1 MNREVKIWSSA
12 SEEGWLLPSDAES
25 WKCTQTLELKSSAES
40 QVEEAFF
47 NQIVALSQAGLLLLA
62 NAKKNAI
69 YAIHLDYGLNPAST
83 RMDYI
88 AEFTVTMPILS
99 FTGTSEI
106 LDRLTHIVQV
116 YCVQTQAIQQYAL
129 DLSQCLPPPLDNV
142 GLEKADSSVSQD
154 SAGGE
159 GLAALF
165 PSGSKPTDTPFT
177 SSTPRGSVLVNGPES
192 AIAERY
198 PASTNSQDAV
208 LVANTE
214 SKPATLS
221 PVPSN
226 TDIVSTASPP
236 LPLSPRLSRNLSGFR
251 SPVVAFDP
259 ISAVSDHAGDRR
271 GNDYTV
277 NRQLDAMH
285 TNLSEVSSL
294 DDESRNNEEK
304 IAREDLSNVL
314 SPPIVFKHPT
324 HLITPSEIL
333 MAVSS
338 SETTN
343 IIEGGKSDSETNI
356 QDVVVNNDNEDAEL
370 EVKEVGEMK
379 SPQNGEYG
387 SRGEPQ
393 NLSLENKEKYFCSQ
407 ASDLGMEV
415 ARECSALSSETY
427 VIEEAPQVD
436 GNIIASEVDSQA
448 GEGDRTSGKDVSDKL
463 PESSMSTTLQ
473 IPTPSSK
480 GKKNKGKNSQ
490 ASGFVSPSPSAFNSN
505 ESSIEPCGSSTLPQ
519 SDAAFPPL
527 LAIQD
532 TLNQVTISRL
542 LCMSSISIFL
552 SFLERKIFNSTMD
565 STLEILPSLLMK

>member
-1 MNREVKIWSSA
+1 MKIWSSA

-40 QVEEAFF
+40 QLEEAFF

-69 YAIHLDYGLNPAST
+69 YAIHLDYGLNPATT

-142 GLEKADSSVSQD
+142 GLEKADSNVSQD
-154 SAGGE
+154 SASVE

-165 PSGSKPTDTPFT
+165 PSGSKPTEMPFT
-177 SSTPRGSVLVNGPES
+177 SSTPRASVLVNGSES
-192 AIAERY
+192 AGAERY
-198 PASTNSQDAV
+198 PASTTSQDATSA
-208 LVANTE
+208 ANTE
-214 SKPATLS
+214 SKPVTLS
-221 PVPSN
+221 PAASN
-226 TDIVSTASPP
+226 TDIVSAASPP

-251 SPVVAFDP
+251 TPVGGFEP
-259 ISAVSDHAGDRR
+259 IAAVSDHAGDRR
-271 GNDYTV
+271 GNDYPV
-277 NRQLDAMH
+277 NRQIDAIH

-304 IAREDLSNVL
+304 TSREDLSNVL
-314 SPPIVFKHPT
+314 NPAIVFKHPT

-343 IIEGGKSDSETNI
+343 VIEGKSDGETNI
-356 QDVVVNNDNEDAEL
+356 QDVVVNNDVEDTEL

-379 SPQNGEYG
+379 SPQNSEYA
-387 SRGEPQ
+387 SRGDPQ
-393 NLSLENKEKYFCSQ
+393 NLPLENKEKFFCSQ

-415 ARECSALSSETY
+415 ARECCALSSETY

-436 GNIIASEVDSQA
+436 ANIMDTEVDSQA
-448 GEGDRTSGKDVSDKL
+448 GEGDRTSVKDVSEKVS
-463 PESSMSTTLQ
+463 ESSISITPQ
-473 IPTPSSK
+473 IPTPSTK
-480 GKKNKGKNSQ
+480 GKKNKGKSSQ
-490 ASGFVSPSPSAFNSN
+490 ASGLASPSPSVFNSN
-505 ESSIEPCGSSTLPQ
+505 ESSSEPCGSSSLP
-519 SDAAFPPL
+519 PPEATFSSFS
-527 LAIQD
+527 AIQD
-532 TLNQVTISRL
+532 TLNQVTTSR
-542 LCMSSISIFL
+542 FL
-552 SFLERKIFNSTMD
+552 GT
-565 STLEILPSLLMK
+565 

>member
-1 MNREVKIWSSA
+1 MKIWSSA

-47 NQIVALSQAGLLLLA
+47 NQIVALSPAGLLLLA

-142 GLEKADSSVSQD
+142 VLEKADSNVSQD
-154 SAGGE
+154 SAGVE

-177 SSTPRGSVLVNGPES
+177 SSTPRGSVLVNGSES
-192 AIAERY
+192 ATAERY
-198 PASTNSQDAV
+198 PASTTSQDAASI
-208 LVANTE
+208 ANTE

-221 PVPSN
+221 PVASN

-251 SPVVAFDP
+251 SPVVSFEP
-259 ISAVSDHAGDRR
+259 ITAVSDHAGDRR
-271 GNDYTV
+271 GNDFSV
-277 NRQLDAMH
+277 NRQMDAIH

-294 DDESRNNEEK
+294 DDESRIIEEK

-314 SPPIVFKHPT
+314 NPPIVFKHPT

-343 IIEGGKSDSETNI
+343 VTEGKSEGETNI
-356 QDVVVNNDNEDAEL
+356 QDVVVNNDVEDTEM
-370 EVKEVGEMK
+370 EVKEVEMK

-387 SRGEPQ
+387 RRGEPQ
-393 NLSLENKEKYFCSQ
+393 NLSPENKEKIFCSQ

-415 ARECSALSSETY
+415 ARECSTLSSETY
-427 VIEEAPQVD
+427 IIEESPQVD
-436 GNIIASEVDSQA
+436 ANTINSEEDSQT
-448 GEGDRTSGKDVSDKL
+448 GEGDRTSAKDVSEKVS
-463 PESSMSTTLQ
+463 ESSISTTLQ
-473 IPTPSSK
+473 IPTPNTK

-490 ASGFVSPSPSAFNSN
+490 ALGLVSQSSSAFNSN
-505 ESSIEPCGSSTLPQ
+505 ESSTEPCGSSSLLPPE
-519 SDAAFPPL
+519 AAFPPL

-532 TLNQVTISRL
+532 TLNQVRISRSFSTEL
-542 LCMSSISIFL
+542 YSRWPFGL
-552 SFLERKIFNSTMD
+552 SNCIG
-565 STLEILPSLLMK
+565 